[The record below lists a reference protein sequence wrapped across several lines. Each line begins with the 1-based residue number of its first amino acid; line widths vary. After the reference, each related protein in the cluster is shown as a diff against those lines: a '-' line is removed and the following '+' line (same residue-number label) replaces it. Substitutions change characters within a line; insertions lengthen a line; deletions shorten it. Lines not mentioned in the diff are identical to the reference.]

1 MQRDSFPVTALF
13 SGSADYLAALE
24 SERPDLIPASALP
37 VPSASTLARFP
48 KKEALAVSD
57 LPLLKCEASQV
68 GVLQLINAYRFRGFR
83 VADLDPLR
91 HLPPP
96 HIPELDPAN
105 HGLTDADLD
114 QEFDTGSL
122 VGPARDTLRNILARV
137 RRAYCGTLSLEYMH
151 LTDTPQKRW
160 LQQRVEGDR
169 SLEIT
174 PELQRWLL
182 IQLTAA
188 ETLEKTLHTRFV
200 GQKRFSLEGG
210 ESLIPLLN
218 TLLELAARAGVREI
232 GLGMAHRGRL
242 NVLHNVLR
250 RSVIELFEQAAHA
263 NGSASRSGDVKYH
276 QGFASDLE
284 TAAGPIRA
292 VLAFNPSHLEI
303 VDPVVEG
310 WVRAQQQRRGDLEGK
325 QVMPVL
331 IHGDAAIAGQGVV
344 TETLNM
350 AATRGFCTG
359 GTLHIVINNQI
370 GFTTS
375 DPRDTRSSLYCTDVM
390 KIVEAPVLHVNG
402 DDPEAVL
409 RAVAIALDYRM
420 AFQHDIAI
428 DLICYRRL
436 GHNEQD
442 EPMATQPLM
451 YRRIQALPST
461 RTLYAQRL
469 ADLDVVDAG
478 AADALVQAFRA
489 SLDAPSSQP
498 PAVKSPYAADWSRYK
513 NSHWRDAT
521 PTAIPLPRLQALA
534 RRLTAVPADFV
545 LHPRVRKIIDDRH
558 QMGEGKLPLDWG
570 MAECL
575 AYASLLSDG
584 TPVRLTGQDSGRGTF
599 FHRHAVLH
607 DQKRE
612 RWDAG
617 TYIPLQNLV
626 PGQAN
631 FLVVDSVLSEESVLG
646 FEYGYASA
654 APDQLV
660 IWEAQF
666 GDFAN
671 GAQVVVDQFIAAA
684 ESKWGLLSGLTLFL
698 PHGYEGQG
706 PEHSSGR
713 IERFLQL
720 AAHDNF
726 QITQPTTPAQMFHLL
741 RRQVV
746 RPYRK
751 PLIVFTPKSL
761 LRHPDA
767 SSSLEELARGAFQPL
782 IDELDNLDPAPITRL
797 VFCSGRLYYDLLR
810 ARRTQENKDIAIIRI
825 EQLYP
830 WPDLELAELL
840 ARYPKVND
848 IVWAQDEPQNQ
859 GAWRYA
865 AYPIRLATGITL
877 RYAGRPESSS
887 PATGYASLHKQQL
900 EEILRTAL
908 GAKT

>member
-1 MQRDSFPVTALF
+1 MKRDPLPVTALF

-24 SERPDLIPASALP
+24 SERPELIPAP
-37 VPSASTLARFP
+37 PPPSAAPRFP
-48 KKEALAVSD
+48 KKEALEVSD

-83 VADLDPLR
+83 AADLDPLK
-91 HLPPP
+91 HLPPQ

-105 HGLTDADLD
+105 HGLTGADLD

-122 VGPARDTLRNILARV
+122 VGPARDTLHNILTRLQ
-137 RRAYCGTLSLEYMH
+137 RAYCGTLSPEYMH
-151 LTDTPQKRW
+151 LNDTTQKRW
-160 LQQRVEGDR
+160 LQQRVEGD
-169 SLEIT
+169 SGLEMT
-174 PELQRWLL
+174 PALQRWLL
-182 IQLTAA
+182 AHLTAA

-210 ESLIPLLN
+210 EALIPLLN
-218 TLLELAARAGVREI
+218 YLLELAARVGLREV

-242 NVLHNVLR
+242 NVLHNVMQ
-250 RSVIELFEQAAHA
+250 RSVIELFEHAHQAMG
-263 NGSASRSGDVKYH
+263 NEQRSGDVKYH
-276 QGFASDLE
+276 QGFAADLE
-284 TAAGPIRA
+284 TAGGTIRA

-303 VDPVVEG
+303 VNPVVEG
-310 WVRAQQQRRGDLEGK
+310 WVRAQQQRRGDSDGS

-331 IHGDAAIAGQGVV
+331 IHGDAALAGQGVV
-344 TETLNM
+344 METLNM
-350 AATRGFCTG
+350 AATRGFRTG

-375 DPRDTRSSLYCTDVM
+375 DPRDSRSSLYCTDVM
-390 KIVEAPVLHVNG
+390 KMVEAPVLHVNG

-409 RAVAIALDYRM
+409 RAVRIALDYRRT
-420 AFQHDIAI
+420 FLRDIAI

-442 EPMATQPLM
+442 EPMVTQPLM
-451 YRRIQALPST
+451 YRSIQALPST

-469 ADLDVVDAG
+469 AEQDVVDTHEAESM
-478 AADALVQAFRA
+478 VQAFRA
-489 SLDAPSSQP
+489 SLDAPIGHQ
-498 PAVKSPYAADWSRYK
+498 ADAKSPYAADWSPYK
-513 NSHWRDAT
+513 SAHWRDAT
-521 PTAIPLPRLQALA
+521 RTAIPLPRLQALA
-534 RRLTAVPADFV
+534 RRLTSVPADFV
-545 LHPRVRKIIDDRH
+545 LHPRVEKIIDDRR
-558 QMGEGKLPLDWG
+558 QMGEGNLPLDWG
-570 MAECL
+570 MAESL
-575 AYASLLSDG
+575 AYASLLTDG

-617 TYIPLQNLV
+617 VYIPLQNLV

-631 FLVVDSVLSEESVLG
+631 FLVVDSVLSEEAVLG
-646 FEYGYASA
+646 FEYGYASS

-666 GDFAN
+666 GDFVN
-671 GAQVVVDQFIAAA
+671 GAQVVVDQFIAAG
-684 ESKWGLLSGLTLFL
+684 ESKWGLLSGITLFL

-720 AAHDNF
+720 AAHDNM
-726 QITQPTTPAQMFHLL
+726 QIMQPTTPAQMFHLL

-761 LRHPDA
+761 LRNPDA
-767 SSSLEELARGAFQPL
+767 SSSLDELAHGGFRPL
-782 IDELDNLDPAPITRL
+782 IDEVDALDPAQVTRL

-810 ARRTQENKDIAIIRI
+810 TRRTKQRNDIAIIRI

-830 WPDLELAELL
+830 WPDLELKELL
-840 ARYPKVND
+840 ARYPKVED
-848 IVWAQDEPQNQ
+848 IVWAQDEPLNQ

-865 AYPIRLATGITL
+865 AYPIRMATGITL

-908 GAKT
+908 GPTG